1 MGGLSMLLLAGEHAL
16 TAQEVRNTLLSLIVS
31 PQFKE
36 SSEEEYMTSGKGNLR
51 YILSNL
57 RWDWSVSPVTWV
69 LYSNR
74 ERRGWAQFLYRF
86 NINSANWIF
95 DQIRQVCPL
104 RRYCHRQKGW
114 NTVTVLTNGWFASFF
129 GQGFHML
136 VQFLTQQWP
145 WH

>member
-57 RWDWSVSPVTWV
+57 RWD
-69 LYSNR
+69 
-74 ERRGWAQFLYRF
+74 
-86 NINSANWIF
+86 
-95 DQIRQVCPL
+95 
-104 RRYCHRQKGW
+104 
-114 NTVTVLTNGWFASFF
+114 
-129 GQGFHML
+129 
-136 VQFLTQQWP
+136 
-145 WH
+145 